1 VIARARV
8 VAVALS
14 FALVPLFLPAIGV
27 AASGALPH
35 GGTYVV
41 QPDPTIATSAI
52 GLWFRAPSAGY
63 NNAAPGMARVAATA
77 AAAATLESGSSLVSF
92 VRSLGGRLSINVYSD
107 IVGVTVIAPASAARR
122 IVAAMSAAYFTPT
135 IDDDA
140 LKTAQRD
147 AAVLSAQRQYS
158 SDDLLN
164 DALFAQVFSDGPAH
178 QASLPD
184 SVAQLGAMTKDDVV
198 AYARR
203 AFRSANATIA
213 LAGNVDESMLG
224 AVTAGTPGT
233 PDAPF
238 DSSLASPATDAS
250 LPAKSAGL
258 GLAWSGPPIHDERA
272 ATAMDFVSDYLFRD
286 ETGLVAKA
294 YDANPDTYVSGQFV
308 TLHSPGVMVVT
319 IGGEGLDAAQTA
331 VTAAMK
337 KLEVPLDA
345 ATFAAA
351 REAFLFHLASDAQT
365 PMEQSENLGWYSV
378 EGNLGY
384 APSNAQ
390 GEYWKI
396 AQSLD
401 ADYVA
406 SIVKRYLDHPVV
418 VRLTSA
424 PAKDRSS

>member
-1 VIARARV
+1 VIFRARV

-14 FALVPLFLPAIGV
+14 LALTPLSLPAIGLG
-27 AASGALPH
+27 ASGALAH
-35 GGTYVV
+35 GGTFVV
-41 QPDPTIATSAI
+41 QPDPTVATGAI

-63 NNAAPGMARVAATA
+63 NNATPGMARVAATA
-77 AAAATLESGSSLVSF
+77 AAAATLESGVSLVTF
-92 VRSLGGRLSINVYSD
+92 VRSLGGRLSINVYAD
-107 IVGVTVIAPASAARR
+107 IVGITVIAPATATRR
-122 IVAAMSAAYFTPT
+122 IVAAMSAAYFTPN

-140 LKTAQRD
+140 LKTGQRD
-147 AAVLSAQRQYS
+147 AAVLAAQRQYS
-158 SDDLLN
+158 SDSLLS
-164 DALFAQVFSDGPAH
+164 DALFAQIFSGGPAH
-178 QASLPD
+178 EASLPD
-184 SVAQLGAMTKDDVV
+184 SIAQLGAMSKDDVV

-213 LAGNVDESMLG
+213 LAGNVDASMLS

-233 PDAPF
+233 PDGPF
-238 DSSLASPATDAS
+238 DSSLASPAADAS
-250 LPAKSAGL
+250 VSAKSAGI
-258 GLAWSGPPIHDERA
+258 GLAWSGPPIRDERA

-294 YDANPDTYVSGQFV
+294 YDANPDTYLSGQFV
-308 TLHSPGVMVVT
+308 TLHDPGVMVVT
-319 IGGEGLDAAQTA
+319 IGGDGLDAAQTNVIDA
-331 VTAAMK
+331 VK

-401 ADYVA
+401 SAYVA

-418 VRLTSA
+418 VRLSNA
-424 PAKDRSS
+424 PVKDRSS